1 MRRPQGPALVKPD
14 FPPILRVAV
23 AAPLYRT
30 FDYRAPA
37 DMDLHGLRPG
47 TRLRV
52 PFGGGTRCALFLDSP
67 QASPVEDSRLRT
79 ALAAIDSAPLLQ
91 PSDLDLLLWAADYY
105 QHPAGEVLFG
115 ALPAGL
121 RKGKSLSAPRNRGWR
136 LTERGAAVPLD
147 TLARAPRQAAVMRE
161 LKKAP
166 RGLSRGDLYA
176 RCDPCASIL
185 RTLET
190 KAWAEVCTLP
200 PPSEP
205 PSEMTTPPSLAP
217 AQQQAVQRIGEQATG
232 FHGFLLDGVTGSGK
246 TEVYLALVEK
256 HLAAGRQ
263 ILLLAPEI
271 ALTPQLLR
279 RFRRRIRAPVALL
292 HSGLSDG
299 EREQAWLD
307 ARSGRA
313 RVLLGTRS
321 SVFTPMPDLGLILV
335 DEEHDLSYKQQEGFR
350 YSARDMAVARA
361 RQRGCPVVLGSAT
374 PSLESLRNVDL
385 GRYTRLVLP
394 ERAGGASPPRMDLLD
409 IRSVHL
415 HAGMSP
421 VLLRFMDEEIKR
433 GNQVLLFLNRR
444 GYAPVLTCHDC
455 GWVSECKRCDA
466 RMTLHKAAG
475 LLWCHHCGHQ
485 HRPPQACPECDGQ
498 DLRQL
503 GQGTERLEEI
513 LKTRFPDLAIARI
526 DRDSTRR
533 KGALHDMLEAI
544 RGGRYQVLLGT
555 QMLAKGHHFPM
566 VTLVGIL
573 DIDQG
578 LFGADYR
585 APERMAQMIVQVAGR
600 AGRAERPG
608 RVVIQTRHPDH
619 PLLQTLIRRGYPD
632 FARQALAERRAAG
645 LPPFSFQ
652 ALLRAEATRAAAPER
667 FLAQALSAAGPLCS
681 PRVELWGP
689 VPAPMEKRAGR
700 FRAHLLVQTPRRREL
715 LDLLRGW
722 IPRIASLP
730 SARRVRWSIDVDPQ
744 EML

>member
-1 MRRPQGPALVKPD
+1 MT
-14 FPPILRVAV
+14 ILRVAIAV
-23 AAPLYRT
+23 PLYRL

-37 DMDLHGLRPG
+37 DIGPEGLRPG
-47 TRLRV
+47 VRLRV
-52 PFGGGTRCALFLDSP
+52 PFGRNTRCALLLETPD
-67 QASPVEDSRLRT
+67 ASPVEDSRLKT
-79 ALAAIDSAPLLQ
+79 ALDLIDLHPLLQ
-91 PSDLDLLLWAADYY
+91 RSDLELLLWAADYY
-105 QHPAGEVLFG
+105 QHPSGEVLFS
-115 ALPAGL
+115 ALPTGL
-121 RKGKSLSAPRNRGWR
+121 RKGRPVPEPGNRGWR
-136 LTERGAAVPLD
+136 LTDPGTAIPMDGLP
-147 TLARAPRQAAVMRE
+147 RAPRQAAVLRE
-161 LKKAP
+161 LRTAP
-166 RGLSRGDLYA
+166 QGLSRNELYA

-185 RTLET
+185 RTLEA
-190 KAWAEVCTLP
+190 KAWIERCTLP
-200 PPSEP
+200 ASEP
-205 PSEMTTPPSLAP
+205 PPRQTVAPALTP
-217 AQQQAVQRIGEQATG
+217 AQQQAVECMGQNQGG
-232 FHGFLLDGVTGSGK
+232 FHVFLLDGVTGSGK

-256 HLAAGRQ
+256 HLAAGHQ

-279 RFRRRIRAPVALL
+279 RFRRRIQAPVALL

-307 ARSGRA
+307 ASSGRA

-321 SVFTPMPDLGLILV
+321 CVFTPLPDLGLILI

-361 RQRGCPVVLGSAT
+361 RQRGCAIVLGSAT
-374 PSLESLRNVDL
+374 PSLESLRNADT
-385 GRYTRLVLP
+385 GRYARLVLP
-394 ERAGGASPPRMDLLD
+394 ERAGSARAPKLDLLD

-415 HAGMSP
+415 TAGMSP
-421 VLLRFMDEEIKR
+421 VLLRLMDEELER
-433 GNQVLLFLNRR
+433 GNQTLLFLNRR

-455 GWVSECKRCDA
+455 GWISGCSRCDA
-466 RMTLHKAAG
+466 RMTLHKEAG

-485 HRPPQACPECDGQ
+485 HRPPRACPDCSHE
-498 DLRQL
+498 DLRLL
-503 GQGTERLEEI
+503 GQGTERLEEA
-513 LKTRFPDLAIARI
+513 LKERLPELAIARI

-533 KGALHDMLEAI
+533 KGVLQDMLEAI

-555 QMLAKGHHFPM
+555 QMLAKGHHFPD

-585 APERMAQMIVQVAGR
+585 ASERMAQMIVQVAGR
-600 AGRAERPG
+600 AGRAEKPG

-619 PLLQTLIRRGYPD
+619 PLLQTLIRRGYAD

-652 ALLRAEATRAAAPER
+652 ALLRAESTHIAAPER
-667 FLAQALSAAGPLCS
+667 FLDQALSAAQPLCG
-681 PRVELWGP
+681 PQVELWGP

-700 FRAHLLVQTPRRREL
+700 FRAHLLIQTPLRREL
-715 LDLLRGW
+715 QHLLRCW
-722 IPRIASLP
+722 IPQITSLP